1 MKVSQVAWKNV
12 VSEPAQL
19 LLNLTLFALGIG
31 LSLYLILINDQ
42 VKQSFEKNMAGI
54 DMVIGAKGSD
64 LQMIFC
70 SMYHIDNPTGNIT
83 IEEAK
88 PFLKAEHPLIAQSV
102 PLALGDNY
110 KGYRIVGT
118 DYEILTLYNAALG
131 QGNLWTHSGE
141 VTVGYAVA
149 SILNI
154 SIGDHFLSSHGLDDG
169 EDMEHEHKMT
179 VVGILEPSGTV
190 LDNLILTSPYSVWD
204 NHSDHTDHSDH
215 AHNHDDHDHHH
226 HHVDMNDRDYLL
238 THGDQELT
246 NILIKFKNNKNF
258 QALSLPRNIK
268 KHTNMQAASPPMILN
283 QFYDRM
289 GIGFKIL
296 SWLAILIS
304 IVSSLSIF
312 ISLYNALRKRK
323 YQLAILRVEGASRGF
338 LFLLIIVEGLLIALI
353 GYVVGLVLAYL
364 GYIMTA
370 GQVRERFQYIWD
382 TLPWHPGVIWFALI
396 AGLIGIIASL
406 IPAFSAYK
414 LDIHKTLSQE

>member
-1 MKVSQVAWKNV
+1 MRITKVAWRNLM
-12 VSEPAQL
+12 SEPAQL
-19 LLNLTLFALGIG
+19 ILNLILFALGVG

-70 SMYHIDNPTGNIT
+70 SMYHIDNPTGNIS

-88 PFLKAEHPLIAQSV
+88 PFLKIEHPLIAQSV

-118 DYEILTLYNAALG
+118 DYRMLDLYGVSLS
-131 QGNLWTHSGE
+131 QGDLWTHSGD
-141 VTVGYAVA
+141 VTVGYSVA
-149 SILNI
+149 RLLEMEV
-154 SIGDHFLSSHGLDDG
+154 GDHFLSSHGLDDG
-169 EDMEHEHKMT
+169 VDMEHEHKMT

-204 NHSDHTDHSDH
+204 NHSDHSDH
-215 AHNHDDHDHHH
+215 DHEDHDHHH
-226 HHVDMNDRDYLL
+226 HIDMNDRDHLL
-238 THGDQELT
+238 THTDQELT
-246 NILIKFKNNKNF
+246 NILITFKNNKNF

-304 IVSSLSIF
+304 VVSSISIF

-323 YQLAILRVEGASRGF
+323 YQLAILRVEGASRSF
-338 LFLLIIVEGLLIALI
+338 LFLLIIIEGLLIALL
-353 GYVVGLVLAYL
+353 GYLVGLVLAYV
-364 GYIMTA
+364 GYLVTA
-370 GQVRERFQYIWD
+370 VQVRDNFQYIWEAF
-382 TLPWHPGVIWFALI
+382 PWHDGVVWFAI
-396 AGLIGIIASL
+396 VAVLIGIIASV
-406 IPAFSAYK
+406 IPAIGAYK
-414 LDIHKTLSQE
+414 LDIHKTLAQ

>member
-149 SILNI
+149 SILNMT
-154 SIGDHFLSSHGLDDG
+154 IGDHFLSSHGLDDG

-226 HHVDMNDRDYLL
+226 HHVDMNDRDHLL

-370 GQVRERFQYIWD
+370 GQVRDRFQYIWD